1 MYSSKLASLLLT
13 TRVST
18 PQEKPPLEKT
28 YLRKKHTKGK
38 NLPQEKTYLRK
49 KILKRQKNTTKC
61 QHLRKKHT
69 LGKCQKCQNI
79 KNAKNTKFKKEIVIQ
94 LIRGQSYT
102 LESGNLISQMWYRFY
117 VSQPNPLIFGN
128 QGAKWV
134 NKRNFKGFS
143 PTVIF

>member
-13 TRVST
+13 TKVST

-28 YLRKKHTKGK
+28 YLRKKPTLGE
-38 NLPQEKTYLRK
+38 NLPQEKNIK
-49 KILKRQKNTTKC
+49 KAKKYNKVSTKC

-102 LESGNLISQMWYRFY
+102 LELGNLISQMWYRFY
-117 VSQPNPLIFGN
+117 VSQPNPLIFGM

-134 NKRNFKGFS
+134 NKMNFKGFS
-143 PTVIF
+143 PPAIF